1 MTIKEKA
8 RYKYPCRICGKLIKI
23 KGMPCRSCCCKILF
37 PSTFNSE
44 EEALDLWVEHNRDYL
59 EEKSAELEC
68 DIFQLGETQILHN

>member
-1 MTIKEKA
+1 MKV
-8 RYKYPCRICGKLIKI
+8 KI
-23 KGMPCRSCCCKILF
+23 SAYDPTTGTS
-37 PSTFNSE
+37 PSWGIDATFEAESE